1 MGYNI
6 IKTVKKETERIKKK
20 EKNIEHSLP
29 IRIRN
34 ISYCFRT
41 RCHIAGVNP
50 RRPAHCRRKTAS
62 PRGELRRN
70 RSTPGIG
77 GNSPENAAQSA
88 ARSDAGAFA
97 DFASQWSSSWNP
109 AKAPTRSRRQIC
121 PGTKHLSPFFGAASL
136 PFAPERESRKRH
148 GKNDHPSFRHDHFLF
163 AAILS
168 RRSEMFSMRRGFRRI
183 PVNGAG
189 SVFLLIST
197 SAVRA

>member
-109 AKAPTRSRRQIC
+109 AKAPRAAAGRFARAQNTSHRSLERQVFLLPRNGNHGNDMGKTIIRLS
-121 PGTKHLSPFFGAASL
+121 GTIISC
-136 PFAPERESRKRH
+136 
-148 GKNDHPSFRHDHFLF
+148 
-163 AAILS
+163 S
-168 RRSEMFSMRRGFRRI
+168 RRS
-183 PVNGAG
+183 
-189 SVFLLIST
+189 
-197 SAVRA
+197 